1 MARRY
6 GLPGDLANALETL
19 RACEEQR
26 ISLPPGMVSHAS
38 SILYGE
44 GLAVD
49 GSVEFRP
56 AQREGKHG
64 FEVVAPIGVWLSY
77 EEMEWILSK
86 TREAHESAGSR
97 AKRERG
103 MSDLGDHGAG
113 KTRLGQ

>member
-6 GLPGDLANALETL
+6 GLPGDLANALVTL

-26 ISLPPGMVSHAS
+26 ISVPPGMVSHAA

-77 EEMEWILSK
+77 EEMEWILTK
-86 TREAHESAGSR
+86 TREAHERAGSKPTR
-97 AKRERG
+97 DPV
-103 MSDLGDHGAG
+103 MSEAGDVGAG

>member
-6 GLPGDLANALETL
+6 GLPGNLANALVTL

-26 ISLPPGMVSHAS
+26 ISVPPGMVSHAA

-77 EEMEWILSK
+77 EEMEWILER
-86 TREAHESAGSR
+86 TREAHERAGSKPTR
-97 AKRERG
+97 DAV
-103 MSDLGDHGAG
+103 MSDEGYVGAG